1 MRGQK
6 RHRGYGAVL
15 SAEVMGLQ
23 LGADRFLGM
32 RKNFLACGFVR
43 FDKPNFDYYEKQEVH
58 D

>member
-1 MRGQK
+1 MIGI
-6 RHRGYGAVL
+6 L
-15 SAEVMGLQ
+15 

-43 FDKPNFDYYEKQEVH
+43 FGKPKFDFYEKQEVH